1 MIRTNL
7 PPQKSPKLGVN
18 KCFPTVCCHQGLLPE
33 INQRIAEES
42 PLSPKLDKYKL
53 ARFLADKAIRE
64 KKIFTICGPYPV
76 IRRSLRKKG
85 WVERKLSIRSD
96 LQDNKDDEC
105 DADCE
110 DGGKNGKRNVL
121 CEEVSGLDSSD
132 DIHDVMSRLVR
143 NEETSFFWT
152 IKKDAINYHNLH
164 CDQMLNHYAKTGSF
178 TTKIGLCLNLRNLP
192 WYVPANPNTFFP
204 RCYGICMDDE
214 KHDFIEDF
222 RNTAACSILKWVISL
237 NACDKKTQKSKGK
250 INKEDVGQKK
260 DPVDSDE
267 KEIKQLPGKL
277 IDMACQVCETYLG
290 QMEHEDI
297 DTAMDASAVLS
308 EEEWKDL
315 IEQYYCL
322 IHEGAV
328 ICSAHNYITQCQK
341 ILSKI
346 MSTNPQQ
353 DIDGNHNIWIIKPG
367 AKSRGREIVCKNRL
381 DDILKLVEAT
391 DQFPVKDHKWVV
403 QKYIETPLLIY
414 DTKFDIR
421 QWFLVTD
428 WNPLTIWFYKE
439 SYLRFST
446 QRFSLDN
453 LDSSIHLCNNSIQKH
468 YKNAADRNP
477 LLPWHNMWTSTK
489 FQEYLQK
496 RGRGNMWRNVIYP
509 SMKKA
514 ITYTMRM
521 AQESVE
527 ARKSSFELYGA
538 DFILGEDFKPWL
550 IEINTS
556 PTMFPSTPVTAE
568 LCAQVQEDTIKL
580 VTEKKRDKIWDTGKF
595 ELLWRQPLLD
605 LPPFSVTD
613 LFVEGVGIK
622 RSRQKAAPITNL
634 NFLDTLARIPQTTEC
649 ASPNHEKQGESIGT
663 VNNKQNIKIKIEKA
677 TFCTLPKPLKRPPG
691 KSCKVRDAH
700 VKSTGHIDFPSL
712 VLQPTQSITET
723 KHVQYINK
731 AKGITD
737 SSFHRVNQ
745 TASTFQNMNPL
756 DWPLLQPSKIS
767 GLQNSNK
774 KIPCLVCGDTFQLE
788 KTCKHCSSFCA
799 TVLQGSSYLPMNDC
813 STPEKKV
820 TSNKIIVHSN
830 VFPENI

>member
-1 MIRTNL
+1 QL
-7 PPQKSPKLGVN
+7 PTL
-18 KCFPTVCCHQGLLPE
+18 CHT
-33 INQRIAEES
+33 ATHTTS
-42 PLSPKLDKYKL
+42 
-53 ARFLADKAIRE
+53 
-64 KKIFTICGPYPV
+64 
-76 IRRSLRKKG
+76 KG
-85 WVERKLSIRSD
+85 
-96 LQDNKDDEC
+96 
-105 DADCE
+105 
-110 DGGKNGKRNVL
+110 
-121 CEEVSGLDSSD
+121 
-132 DIHDVMSRLVR
+132 
-143 NEETSFFWT
+143 
-152 IKKDAINYHNLH
+152 
-164 CDQMLNHYAKTGSF
+164 
-178 TTKIGLCLNLRNLP
+178 IGLCLNLRNLP

-204 RCYGICMDDE
+204 RCYGIYMDDE

-277 IDMACQVCETYLG
+277 IDMACQVCETYLA

-297 DTAMDASAVLS
+297 DTAVDASEVLS

-353 DIDGNHNIWIIKPG
+353 DIDGDHNIWIIKPG

-556 PTMFPSTPVTAE
+556 PTMLPSTPVTAE
-568 LCAQVQEDTIKL
+568 LCAQVQEDTIK
-580 VTEKKRDKIWDTGKF
+580 VVIGKKRDKNWDTGKF

-605 LPPFSVTD
+605 LPPFNVTD

-622 RSRQKAAPITNL
+622 RSRQKASPITNF
-634 NFLDTLARIPQTTEC
+634 NFIDTLARIPQTTEC
-649 ASPNHEKQGESIGT
+649 ASPNHEKQGESTGT
-663 VNNKQNIKIKIEKA
+663 VNNKQNIKMKIEKA
-677 TFCTLPKPLKRPPG
+677 IFCQ
-691 KSCKVRDAH
+691 
-700 VKSTGHIDFPSL
+700 F
-712 VLQPTQSITET
+712 
-723 KHVQYINK
+723 
-731 AKGITD
+731 
-737 SSFHRVNQ
+737 
-745 TASTFQNMNPL
+745 
-756 DWPLLQPSKIS
+756 
-767 GLQNSNK
+767 
-774 KIPCLVCGDTFQLE
+774 
-788 KTCKHCSSFCA
+788 
-799 TVLQGSSYLPMNDC
+799 
-813 STPEKKV
+813 
-820 TSNKIIVHSN
+820 
-830 VFPENI
+830 

>member
-1 MIRTNL
+1 MNQIHGERRPL
-7 PPQKSPKLGVN
+7 PPSLSDEERKEEKNKLN
-18 KCFPTVCCHQGLLPE
+18 QTV
-33 INQRIAEES
+33 AEEL
-42 PLSPKLDKYKL
+42 PLSPKLDKFKL
-53 ARFLADKAIRE
+53 ARFLADKAIKE

-85 WVERKLSIRSD
+85 WVERKLSIKSD
-96 LQDNKDDEC
+96 LQDEC

-110 DGGKNGKRNVL
+110 DGGKNGKKCDL
-121 CEEVSGLDSSD
+121 FEDASGLDSSD
-132 DIHDVMSRLVR
+132 DIHDIMSRLVR

-178 TTKIGLCLNLRNLP
+178 TTKIGLCLNLRHLP

-214 KHDFIEDF
+214 KHAFIEDF

-237 NACDKKTQKSKGK
+237 NTCDKITQKSKGK
-250 INKEDVGQKK
+250 VNKEDLGQKK
-260 DPVDSDE
+260 DSVDSDD
-267 KEIKQLPGKL
+267 KGVKQLPGKL
-277 IDMACQVCETYLG
+277 IDMACQVCESYLG

-297 DTAMDASAVLS
+297 DTAMDSSAVLS
-308 EEEWKDL
+308 EEEWKEL

-328 ICSAHNYITQCQK
+328 ICSAHNYIIQCQK

-381 DDILKLVEAT
+381 DDILKLVETT
-391 DQFPVKDHKWVV
+391 DQFPIKDH
-403 QKYIETPLLIY
+403 
-414 DTKFDIR
+414 
-421 QWFLVTD
+421 
-428 WNPLTIWFYKE
+428 N
-439 SYLRFST
+439 
-446 QRFSLDN
+446 
-453 LDSSIHLCNNSIQKH
+453 SIHLCNNSIQKH
-468 YKNAADRNP
+468 YKNAEDRNP

-496 RGRGNMWRNVIYP
+496 KGRGNIWRNVIYP

-527 ARKSSFELYGA
+527 PRKSSFELYGA

-568 LCAQVQEDTIKL
+568 LCAKVQEDTIKI
-580 VTEKKRDKIWDTGKF
+580 VTEKKHDKNWDTGKF

-605 LPPFSVTD
+605 LPPFHVTD
-613 LFVEGVGIK
+613 LFVEGFGIK
-622 RSRQKAAPITNL
+622 RSRQKAAPITNF
-634 NFLDTLARIPQTTEC
+634 NFLETLTRMERTAQC
-649 ASPNHEKQGESIGT
+649 VSPNHEKQGELIGT
-663 VNNKQNIKIKIEKA
+663 VNDKQNMNLKIEKVV
-677 TFCTLPKPLKRPPG
+677 FCNLPKPFKKTPG

-700 VKSTGHIDFPSL
+700 MKSTGYIDFPSL
-712 VLQPTQSITET
+712 VLQPTQDITEM
-723 KHVQYINK
+723 KHAQYINK
-731 AKGITD
+731 AKGVTD
-737 SSFHRVNQ
+737 SSFLRVNQ
-745 TASTFQNMNPL
+745 IPPTFQNVNPL
-756 DWPLLQPSKIS
+756 DWPLLQPSRIS
-767 GLQNSNK
+767 GLQNNIK
-774 KIPCLVCGDTFQLE
+774 KTPCLVCGDTFQLE

-799 TVLQGSSYLPMNDC
+799 TVLQGSSYLPMFC
-813 STPEKKV
+813 STSEKKV
-820 TSNKIIVHSN
+820 TGNKIVLHSN
-830 VFPENI
+830 VFPENL

>member
-1 MIRTNL
+1 MMNQIHAERRLLPLGLSDEERKEEENRMIRTNL

-33 INQRIAEES
+33 INQRVAEES

-64 KKIFTICGPYPV
+64 KKIFTVCGPYPV

-85 WVERKLSIRSD
+85 WVEKKLSIRSD

-403 QKYIETPLLIY
+403 Q
-414 DTKFDIR
+414 
-421 QWFLVTD
+421 
-428 WNPLTIWFYKE
+428 N
-439 SYLRFST
+439 
-446 QRFSLDN
+446 
-453 LDSSIHLCNNSIQKH
+453 SIHLCNNSIQKH